1 MQGTTKRCLTILAA
15 IGLVLLIGCDEDH
28 RIAEV
33 AVQSAERQAAQN
45 EAVTALNH
53 EVAEGTK
60 RLAQAQAAAREELV
74 AMQRD
79 VQIQRNELEA
89 ERRALA
95 EERHRESLLAPVVHT
110 LGLLFVGS
118 LPLVLCWYLLHCL
131 KGDSQ
136 DQAVAEVLTFELT
149 ADEPLLLPPP
159 STPSGGADKLP
170 GPCNALPGPPAG

>member
-1 MQGTTKRCLTILAA
+1 MQGTPKRYLIIPTAIVLA
-15 IGLVLLIGCDEDH
+15 LLAGCDEDH

-60 RLAQAQAAAREELV
+60 RLAEAQAVAREELV

-95 EERHRESLLAPVVHT
+95 DERHRESLLAPVLST
-110 LGLLFVGS
+110 LGLLLVGS

-131 KGDSQ
+131 RGDSQ
-136 DQAVAEVLTFELT
+136 DEAVAEVLTLELT

-159 STPSGGADKLP
+159 GPRSGGADRLS
-170 GPCNALPGPPAG
+170 GPPAGLPGPPSA

>member
-1 MQGTTKRCLTILAA
+1 MRRTPKRCLTILAVIA
-15 IGLVLLIGCDEDH
+15 LALLAGCDEDH

-60 RLAQAQAAAREELV
+60 RLAEAQATAREELV

-79 VQIQRNELEA
+79 VQIQRNELET

-95 EERHRESLLAPVVHT
+95 DERHRESLLAPVLHT
-110 LGLLFVGS
+110 LGLLLVGS
-118 LPLVLCWYLLHCL
+118 LPLVLCWYLLHSL
-131 KGDSQ
+131 KG
-136 DQAVAEVLTFELT
+136 
-149 ADEPLLLPPP
+149 EPGG
-159 STPSGGADKLP
+159 STCSGGSTSWDAATP
-170 GPCNALPGPPAG
+170 TALC